1 MDDFNINGLQESRN
15 EYCSRLIT
23 ILTPCIIDGVKSIF
37 EESWKLCN
45 ENDEKAKYLM
55 TFQNF
60 LSRVPKWNPNI
71 ISQECSRI
79 KEKSNCSYI
88 SDLITCVHILQL
100 KMLSCM
106 RVGTKQKKVNVNVPV
121 LEDFVHKVYT
131 NVARKI
137 YTNVYLFEIGIT
149 SLKAQKNS
157 RDLEIIIR
165 ECILQTIR
173 ENIPVEELL
182 KLYMN
187 ETVEDVMEVHETDEI
202 ISQNAV
208 IEEPVAGSVSDP
220 LNSDSNNLS
229 SEDKNTISKIKAA
242 SSSSIS
248 SSSSTSN
255 GVSFNM
261 KNNEIIEIEKISND
275 NKDDNDNDNN
285 DNNDYNFEDS
295 NGDDDYDD
303 DEDNVRLKIGDNV
316 ELSVDA
322 FPSDANDSDTEYD
335 GNSDVDITI
344 DEIPLLDD

>member
-1 MDDFNINGLQESRN
+1 MDDFNLSSLQESRN

-23 ILTPCIIDGVKSIF
+23 LLTPCIIDGVKSIF
-37 EESWKLCN
+37 EESWKLCS
-45 ENDEKAKYLM
+45 ENDEKSKYLM

-79 KEKSNCSYI
+79 KEKSNCGYI

-106 RVGTKQKKVNVNVPV
+106 RVGTKQKKVNVNVPI
-121 LEDFVHKVYT
+121 LEDFVHKVYI
-131 NVARKI
+131 NAARKI
-137 YTNVYLFEIGIT
+137 YTNVYLFEIGIS

-157 RDLEIIIR
+157 RELEIIIR

-187 ETVEDVMEVHETDEI
+187 ETVEDVVEVHEKEEI
-202 ISQNAV
+202 ISQKPV
-208 IEEPVAGSVSDP
+208 IETPVAGSVSQP
-220 LNSDSNNLS
+220 LASDSNLS
-229 SEDKNTISKIKAA
+229 AEDKDTISKIKAA
-242 SSSSIS
+242 SNSAASSAA
-248 SSSSTSN
+248 SN

-261 KNNEIIEIEKISND
+261 KNNEIIPIEKI
-275 NKDDNDNDNN
+275 NN
-285 DNNDYNFEDS
+285 DNHGDNDKDDYNFDDS

-303 DEDNVRLKIGDNV
+303 DDDENIRLKIGDNV

-322 FPSDANDSDTEYD
+322 FPSDAIESDAD
-335 GNSDVDITI
+335 DDDASSDIDITI

>member
-1 MDDFNINGLQESRN
+1 MDDFSLSSLQESRN

-121 LEDFVHKVYT
+121 LEDFIHKVYI
-131 NVARKI
+131 NAARKI
-137 YTNVYLFEIGIT
+137 YTNVYLFELGIS
-149 SLKAQKNS
+149 SLKGQKNS
-157 RDLEIIIR
+157 RELEIIIR

-187 ETVEDVMEVHETDEI
+187 ETVEDVIEVHEKEEI
-202 ISQNAV
+202 ISQKPV
-208 IEEPVAGSVSDP
+208 IEAPVAGSVSDP
-220 LNSDSNNLS
+220 LTSDSNLS
-229 SEDKNTISKIKAA
+229 SEDKDTISKIKAA
-242 SSSSIS
+242 SNSAASSAA
-248 SSSSTSN
+248 SN

-261 KNNEIIEIEKISND
+261 NNNEIIPIEKISND
-275 NKDDNDNDNN
+275 SNGDND
-285 DNNDYNFEDS
+285 DYNFDDS
-295 NGDDDYDD
+295 NGDDDYDEDD
-303 DEDNVRLKIGDNV
+303 DENVRLKIGDNV

-322 FPSDANDSDTEYD
+322 FPSDANDSDAED
-335 GNSDVDITI
+335 DDASSDVDITI

>member
-1 MDDFNINGLQESRN
+1 MDDFNLSSLQESRN

-23 ILTPCIIDGVKSIF
+23 LLTPCIIDGVKSIF
-37 EESWKLCN
+37 EESWKLCS

-79 KEKSNCSYI
+79 KEKSNCGYI

-121 LEDFVHKVYT
+121 LEDFIHKVYI
-131 NVARKI
+131 NAARKI
-137 YTNVYLFEIGIT
+137 YTNVYLFEIGIS

-157 RDLEIIIR
+157 RELEIIIR

-187 ETVEDVMEVHETDEI
+187 ETVEDVVEVHEKEEI
-202 ISQNAV
+202 ISQKPV
-208 IEEPVAGSVSDP
+208 IETPVAGSVSEP
-220 LNSDSNNLS
+220 VNNDSNLS
-229 SEDKNTISKIKAA
+229 TEDKDTISKIKAA
-242 SSSSIS
+242 SMSASS
-248 SSSSTSN
+248 SN

-261 KNNEIIEIEKISND
+261 KNNEIIPIEKISND
-275 NKDDNDNDNN
+275 NHDDNDD
-285 DNNDYNFEDS
+285 DYNYDDV

-303 DEDNVRLKIGDNV
+303 EDNIRLKIGDNV

-322 FPSDANDSDTEYD
+322 FPSDAIESDAEDDAT
-335 GNSDVDITI
+335 SDVDITI

>member
-1 MDDFNINGLQESRN
+1 MDDFNLSSLQESRN

-45 ENDEKAKYLM
+45 ENNEKAKYLM

-106 RVGTKQKKVNVNVPV
+106 RVGMKQKKVNVNVPV
-121 LEDFVHKVYT
+121 LEDFIHKVYI
-131 NVARKI
+131 NAARKI
-137 YTNVYLFEIGIT
+137 YTNVYLFEIGIST
-149 SLKAQKNS
+149 LKAQKNS
-157 RDLEIIIR
+157 RELEIIIR

-187 ETVEDVMEVHETDEI
+187 ETVEDVVEVHEKEEI
-202 ISQNAV
+202 ISQKPV
-208 IEEPVAGSVSDP
+208 IEEPIAGSVSEP
-220 LNSDSNNLS
+220 SGNDSSNLS
-229 SEDKNTISKIKAA
+229 SEEKDTISKIKAA
-242 SSSSIS
+242 SSSA
-248 SSSSTSN
+248 STN

-261 KNNEIIEIEKISND
+261 KNNEIIAIEKISNES
-275 NKDDNDNDNN
+275 NDDNEDY
-285 DNNDYNFEDS
+285 YNFADI
-295 NGDDDYDD
+295 NGDDDDDD
-303 DEDNVRLKIGDNV
+303 DENVRLKIGENV

-322 FPSDANDSDTEYD
+322 FPSDAIESDDDYD
-335 GNSDVDITI
+335 TSSDVDITI

>member
-220 LNSDSNNLS
+220 LTSDSNNLS
-229 SEDKNTISKIKAA
+229 SEDKNTISKIKSA